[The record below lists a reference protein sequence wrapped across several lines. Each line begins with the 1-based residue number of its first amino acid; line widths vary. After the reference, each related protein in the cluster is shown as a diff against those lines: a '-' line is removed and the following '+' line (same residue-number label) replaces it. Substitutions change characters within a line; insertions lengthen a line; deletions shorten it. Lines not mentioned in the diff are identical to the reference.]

1 MLDKESEKEVSHEIM
16 ALNVMPL
23 RVLTVQAVEGF
34 ISRIQKMA
42 TTA

>member
-1 MLDKESEKEVSHEIM
+1 LLDKESEKEVSHEIM

-23 RVLTVQAVEGF
+23 RVLTFQAVERF
-34 ISRIQKMA
+34 IGRMQKKA